1 MVYDK
6 KGGFR
11 MNIFTILG
19 IVFILG
25 SLIGLLIMSAKYGI
39 KPTLD
44 IYTGKEKK
52 KVLSRIEARKDLIG
66 AEQTAELVEKY
77 SALDNISRTGSLV
90 SERAS
95 GSLTQDLFKSSE
107 KVDALLTTL
116 MGNNSAT
123 TSSLEIDSSVDMSY
137 LGEEPIEEQTGF
149 LDSEHEPKTSVEL
162 QVQQAETMK
171 IQKAVNQVVT
181 SNGIFKV
188 DTIFDNIEL

>member
-1 MVYDK
+1 MVYV
-6 KGGFR
+6 KGVR

-19 IVFILG
+19 FIFILG

-52 KVLSRIEARKDLIG
+52 KVLSRIEARRDLIG

-107 KVDALLTTL
+107 QVDALLTTL

-123 TSSLEIDSSVDMSY
+123 TSSLEVDTSVDMSY

-149 LDSEHEPKTSVEL
+149 LDSDNELKTKVE
-162 QVQQAETMK
+162 VQAQQQESLK
-171 IQKAVNQVVT
+171 IKRAVNQVVT

>member
-1 MVYDK
+1 
-6 KGGFR
+6 

-19 IVFILG
+19 VVFILG
-25 SLIGLLIMSAKYGI
+25 SLVGLLIMSAKYGI

-52 KVLSRIEARKDLIG
+52 KVLSRIEARRDLIG

-107 KVDALLTTL
+107 QVDALLTTL

-123 TSSLEIDSSVDMSY
+123 TSSLEVDTSVDMSY
-137 LGEEPIEEQTGF
+137 LGEESIEEQTGF
-149 LDSEHEPKTSVEL
+149 LDSDNEPKTKVE
-162 QVQQAETMK
+162 VQAQQQESLK
-171 IQKAVNQVVT
+171 IERAVNQVVT

>member
-1 MVYDK
+1 MVYV
-6 KGGFR
+6 KGGVR
-11 MNIFTILG
+11 MNVFTILG
-19 IVFILG
+19 FIFILG

-52 KVLSRIEARKDLIG
+52 KVLSRIEARRDLIG

-107 KVDALLTTL
+107 QVDALLTTL

-123 TSSLEIDSSVDMSY
+123 TSSLEVDTSVDMSY

-149 LDSEHEPKTSVEL
+149 LDSDNEPKTKVE
-162 QVQQAETMK
+162 VQAQQQESLK
-171 IQKAVNQVVT
+171 IERAVNQVVT

>member
-1 MVYDK
+1 MVYV
-6 KGGFR
+6 KGGVR

-19 IVFILG
+19 FIFILG

-52 KVLSRIEARKDLIG
+52 KVLSRIEARRDLIG

-95 GSLTQDLFKSSE
+95 GSLTQDLF
-107 KVDALLTTL
+107 

-123 TSSLEIDSSVDMSY
+123 TSSLEVDTSVDMSY

-149 LDSEHEPKTSVEL
+149 LDSDNEPKTKVEA
-162 QVQQAETMK
+162 QAQQQENLK
-171 IQKAVNQVVT
+171 IERAVNQVVT

>member
-1 MVYDK
+1 
-6 KGGFR
+6 

-19 IVFILG
+19 FIFILG
-25 SLIGLLIMSAKYGI
+25 SLVGLLIMSAKYGI

-52 KVLSRIEARKDLIG
+52 KVLSRIEARRDLIG

-95 GSLTQDLFKSSE
+95 GSLTQDLFKNSE
-107 KVDALLTTL
+107 QVDALLTTL

-123 TSSLEIDSSVDMSY
+123 TSNLEVDGSVDMSY

-149 LDSEHEPKTSVEL
+149 LDSESEPRTSDDL
-162 QVQQAETMK
+162 RVQHQENLR
-171 IQKAVNQVVT
+171 IEKAINQVVT

-188 DTIFDNIEL
+188 ETIFDNIEL

>member
-1 MVYDK
+1 MVYV
-6 KGGFR
+6 KGGVR

-19 IVFILG
+19 FIFILG

-52 KVLSRIEARKDLIG
+52 KVLSRIEARRDLIG

-107 KVDALLTTL
+107 QVDALLTTL

-123 TSSLEIDSSVDMSY
+123 TSSLEVDTSVDMSY

-149 LDSEHEPKTSVEL
+149 LDSDNEPKTKVEA
-162 QVQQAETMK
+162 QAQQQENLK
-171 IQKAVNQVVT
+171 IERAVNQVVT

>member
-1 MVYDK
+1 MVYV
-6 KGGFR
+6 KGVR

-19 IVFILG
+19 FIFILG

-52 KVLSRIEARKDLIG
+52 KVLSRIEARRDLIG

-107 KVDALLTTL
+107 QVDALLTTL

-123 TSSLEIDSSVDMSY
+123 TSSLEVDTSVDMSY

-149 LDSEHEPKTSVEL
+149 LDSDNEPKTKVEA
-162 QVQQAETMK
+162 QAQQQENLK
-171 IQKAVNQVVT
+171 IERAVNQVVT